1 MEGPTP
7 VSSLIHAATLVTA
20 GVYLLLRC
28 TFLVELSPSTLA
40 LVCIIG
46 GLTTILAGTAG
57 LVQHDLKAIIAFST
71 ASQLGFIFL
80 GCGVGLFHIS
90 FFHLVNH
97 AYFKATLF
105 LCAGSAIHSVQG
117 EQDLRRLGGLA
128 SFLPVTFNAMFFS
141 SLSLSGF
148 FGLAGF
154 YSKDFLIESALL
166 SYIFTGFFAE
176 QVLLSY
182 VLLVTTLFTSI
193 YSFRLLFL
201 LFFNNV
207 QMYKVHFLFV
217 EESGWKISSCLVFLC
232 ILSVV
237 SGFVLQDLFV
247 GLGVPAVRLF
257 TAPANFFLFEV
268 ESFLH
273 PFVKF
278 SAIYLFFAGI
288 TLLA

>member
-128 SFLPVTFNAMFFS
+128 SFLPVTFNAMFF
-141 SLSLSGF
+141 LLTVFKRF
-148 FGLAGF
+148 FWPCW
-154 YSKDFLIESALL
+154 LL
-166 SYIFTGFFAE
+166 
-176 QVLLSY
+176 Q
-182 VLLVTTLFTSI
+182 
-193 YSFRLLFL
+193 
-201 LFFNNV
+201 
-207 QMYKVHFLFV
+207 
-217 EESGWKISSCLVFLC
+217 
-232 ILSVV
+232 
-237 SGFVLQDLFV
+237 
-247 GLGVPAVRLF
+247 
-257 TAPANFFLFEV
+257 
-268 ESFLH
+268 
-273 PFVKF
+273 
-278 SAIYLFFAGI
+278 
-288 TLLA
+288 